1 MVPGPNL
8 QAALSRSG
16 PHLPVSVDYI
26 LSPFLP
32 RRKNSD
38 WGRQCLDALD
48 SLFQLLLNF
57 SSLMRSS
64 KSRDQSILIINIS
77 LEFIPLCRFLLPS
90 QAVLPMHKHCNPEFS
105 RFKFPLA
112 PAVASAP
119 GSPCTVSCG
128 CLSVP
133 LERQCLPALWTSCHF
148 SGRGKE

>member
-1 MVPGPNL
+1 MVPGPSL
-8 QAALSRSG
+8 QVALSRSD
-16 PHLPVSVDYI
+16 PHLPVSVDHT

-32 RRKNSD
+32 RKNSD
-38 WGRQCLDALD
+38 WGRECLGALD

-57 SSLMRSS
+57 SSLMLSS

-77 LEFIPLCRFLLPS
+77 LEFIPLCRFLLLS
-90 QAVLPMHKHCNPEFS
+90 QALLPMHKHCNPGFS
-105 RFKFPLA
+105 RFTFPLA

-133 LERQCLPALWTSCHF
+133 LERQCLPAQWTSCHF